1 MGRRGRRWMLQSWD
15 WRCRQQQL
23 QELLLSG

>member
-15 WRCRQQQL
+15 WGCRQQQL
-23 QELLLSG
+23 QQLLLGG